1 LGGRRVIRRVYAAEI
16 VVIRRRFLSSAIVL
30 VADLALDA
38 CKIVETPKK
47 QAGGGDDGNSAGFD
61 PGAMV
66 RAIWD
71 SKVIPYLSAKAGP
84 LSEVAALAR
93 ANPDEAGR
101 KYGYRAKEGSE
112 PWTYVV
118 KISGRIVSAETGSRA
133 GTISVDTG
141 GDGKVAAIVQIG
153 PAMRGTA
160 LRDSLDFVSFNDFKN
175 QIDYAQFGKA
185 FNQYVVQTALSSL
198 PRDSLVGRNVSILG
212 AFTVGADDRPPLVTP
227 AELTL
232 GPAP

>member
-1 LGGRRVIRRVYAAEI
+1 M

-30 VADLALDA
+30 AADLTLAA
-38 CKIVETPKK
+38 CTIVETPKK
-47 QAGGGDDGNSAGFD
+47 QAGAADDANSAGFD

-66 RAIWD
+66 RAIWN

-84 LSEVAALAR
+84 FPEVAALAR
-93 ANPDEAGR
+93 ANPDEAGQ
-101 KYGYRAKEGSE
+101 KYGNRAKEGSE
-112 PWTYVV
+112 PWTYIV
-118 KISGRIVSAETGSRA
+118 KIDGRIVSAETASRA

-185 FNQYVVQTALSSL
+185 FNQYVVQTALSNL
-198 PRDSLVGRNVSILG
+198 PRDSLVGRNVAILG
-212 AFTVGADDRPPLVTP
+212 AFTVGADNRPPLVTP

-232 GPAP
+232 GPTP